1 MSDFQH
7 LLSQRTQTMQ
17 RNQIREILKVVSQPG
32 MVSLAGGI
40 PAPESFP
47 IEEMYQ
53 INEAVLD
60 RYGAAALQYDRTEG
74 FAPFLETLAGYLTDK
89 GIAATADELLVF
101 NGSQSALD
109 TLGKVLL
116 SPGDCIALESP
127 SYLGALSAFGV
138 YQPRYISIASDDEGI
153 LPEALDAAL
162 ERHAIKFIYLV
173 TTFQN
178 PTGRTMSRQ
187 RRQQIADIV
196 KRRRALVVEDD
207 PYSDLR
213 YRGEA
218 LPPLHSF
225 APGNTVYISTLSKIF
240 APGLRLGFCL
250 APALIRDWLCTA
262 KQSADLHSNTYAQ
275 ALAAE
280 YIGSGVIARQVPK
293 IIALYAPRQAA
304 MLAAMDAHIPAG
316 YRWTKPEGGMFIWIE
331 GPPGVDGEALYW
343 RAVEQKVAFVPG
355 KYFYMNPADGLP
367 TMRLNFTRV
376 DEAAIERAIATL
388 GRVMRENPRDE
399 SSRKRIN

>member
-1 MSDFQH
+1 MTSDFQH
-7 LLSQRTQTMQ
+7 LLSQRTQSMQ

-40 PAPESFP
+40 PAEESFP
-47 IEEMYQ
+47 IEELYK

-74 FAPFLETLAGYLTDK
+74 FAPFLEALVGYLAGK
-89 GIAATADELLVF
+89 GIATAADELLVF
-101 NGSQSALD
+101 NGSQSVLD

-116 SPGDCIALESP
+116 SPGDFIALESP
-127 SYLGALSAFGV
+127 SYLGALSAFGA
-138 YQPRYISIASDDEGI
+138 YQPRYVSIASDDEGI
-153 LPEALDAAL
+153 VPEALATAL
-162 ERHAIKFIYLV
+162 EQHPIKFIYLV

-178 PTGRTMSRQ
+178 PTGRTMSRA
-187 RRQQIADIV
+187 RRQQIADVV
-196 KRRRALVVEDD
+196 KRKRALVIEDD

-218 LPPLHSF
+218 VPALHSF
-225 APGNTVYISTLSKIF
+225 APDNTVYVSTLSKIF

-250 APALIRDWLCTA
+250 APGLIRDWLCTA
-262 KQSADLHSNTYAQ
+262 KQGADLHSNTYAQ

-280 YIGSGVIARQVPK
+280 YICGGTIERQVPK

-304 MLAAMDAHIPAG
+304 MLEAMDAHIPAG
-316 YRWTKPEGGMFIWIE
+316 YRWIKPEGGMFIWIE

-355 KYFYMNPADGLP
+355 KYFYINPADGLA

-376 DEAAIERAIATL
+376 DEGAIERAIATL
-388 GRVMRENPRDE
+388 GRVIRE
-399 SSRKRIN
+399 SSRN

>member
-7 LLSQRTQTMQ
+7 LLSQRTQSMQ

-40 PAPESFP
+40 PAEESFP
-47 IEEMYQ
+47 IEAMYK

-74 FAPFLETLAGYLTDK
+74 FAPFLEALAGYLAGK
-89 GIAATADELLVF
+89 GITANPDELLVF
-101 NGSQSALD
+101 NGSQNVLD

-127 SYLGALSAFGV
+127 SYLGALSAFGA
-138 YQPRYISIASDDEGI
+138 YQPTYVSIASDEDGV
-153 LPEALDAAL
+153 LPEALESAL
-162 ERHAIKFIYLV
+162 ERQAIKFIYLV

-178 PTGRTMSRQ
+178 PTGRSMSRA
-187 RRQQIADIV
+187 RRQQIADII
-196 KRRRALVVEDD
+196 KRKNALVIEDD

-213 YRGEA
+213 YHGEVVPA
-218 LPPLHSF
+218 LQTY
-225 APGNTVYISTLSKIF
+225 APDNTVYVSTLSKIF

-250 APALIRDWLCTA
+250 APPLIREWLCTA
-262 KQSADLHSNTYAQ
+262 KQGADLHSNSYAQ
-275 ALAAE
+275 ALATE
-280 YIGSGVIARQVPK
+280 YICSGYINRQIPN

-304 MLAAMDAHIPAG
+304 MLEAMDAHIPAG
-316 YRWTKPEGGMFIWIE
+316 YRWIKPEGGMFIWIE
-331 GPPGVDGEALYW
+331 GPPDVDGEALYW

-355 KYFYMNPADGLP
+355 KFFYIDPSEGLS

-376 DEAAIERAIATL
+376 DEAAIKRAIATL
-388 GRVMRENPRDE
+388 GRVIREYSPD
-399 SSRKRIN
+399 